1 MKEEDEKP
9 VLENS
14 DKVVVM
20 NDCGGDGIPF
30 KLGDRMKYY
39 EKHTE
44 EFVSDELPYIVRL
57 DGHSFSKFTKG
68 LCNPFD
74 VRFNEAMNRTSKDVL
89 LHFGEIDTVYVQSDE
104 ITLFVFPKLKKM
116 RKLGEA
122 ASTTDN
128 KEEEVAAEY
137 NDYPF
142 NGRIQKLVTIYA
154 SYVTARFNYHMSKL
168 ALIDSNNSYKNTRDN
183 IDDEDTI
190 VVHYKSGN
198 TVCMYQPNVMDIAC
212 KPLGAKTVRRMTS
225 HVAHFD
231 GRIFQIPNEMECLN
245 NLLWRLNYD
254 CIRNSISKLACFHF
268 SYKQN
273 YKQNSTQKLQMLRE
287 EKNVIWDDLYPPFKY
302 GCILKK
308 EQYTKNA
315 TSRNNV
321 GGYTEQEVVRT
332 RIVVLSTKIDMSKL
346 KESDEYKSKWIDFLK
361 SRYVDEESK
370 AFVLD

>member
-68 LCNPFD
+68 LCTPFD

-89 LHFGEIDTVYVQSDE
+89 LQFGEVDTVYVQSDE
-104 ITLFVFPKLKKM
+104 ITLFVFPKLKKKM
-116 RKLGEA
+116 KNLEA
-122 ASTTDN
+122 ANED
-128 KEEEVAAEY
+128 EELVVEY

-168 ALIDSNNSYKNTRDN
+168 ALIDSDNYCNKTRGDG
-183 IDDEDTI
+183 DDEDTI
-190 VVHYKSGN
+190 VVHHSCTNGG
-198 TVCMYQPNVMDIAC
+198 TLCMYDPNVMDVAC

-231 GRIFQIPNEMECLN
+231 GRIFQAPNEMECLN

-287 EKNVIWDDLYPPFKY
+287 EKGIIWDDLYPPFKY

-321 GGYTEQEVVRT
+321 GGYTEQEVIRT
-332 RIVVLSTKIDMSKL
+332 RIVALSTKIDMSKL